1 MELLNFKLGSRIL
14 LLLPRVALYFLLAS
28 ALSVIVGLS
37 PCSAKESG
45 WRLAYNFHDW
55 GDLDALVFKDC
66 ARIDDKLRS
75 WVMVLNKTGWQM
87 TCYSPQRKTIVTMPL
102 SAFKRAL
109 GERLGI
115 MTASDV
121 VPAHWKKV
129 GPATVNG
136 ISATRYDQIIDTSDT
151 KRAPTSQYYV
161 AGDFSV
167 APEVA
172 RFICRVYDLPDLKAV
187 PLRMTKRK
195 VEKLKLDTRSIK
207 PAVFRADD
215 FKIPRGYK
223 TKTLEEVMF
232 ANTSFY

>member
-1 MELLNFKLGSRIL
+1 MHSIL
-14 LLLPRVALYFLLAS
+14 IVFLITFFLAAAPAIS
-28 ALSVIVGLS
+28 
-37 PCSAKESG
+37 KDSG

-75 WVMVLNKTGWQM
+75 WVMVLDKPGWQI

-102 SAFKRAL
+102 SSFKRAL

-121 VPAHWKKV
+121 IPAHWKKI
-129 GPATVNG
+129 GPATING
-136 ISATRYDQIIDTSDT
+136 ISAIRYDQIIDTSDT
-151 KRAPTSQYYV
+151 RRTPTSQYYV
-161 AGDFSV
+161 ASNIPV
-167 APEVA
+167 APEVV
-172 RFICRVYDLPDLKAV
+172 RFLCKVYDQPDFQAV
-187 PLRMTKRK
+187 PIRMTKRR

-207 PAVFRADD
+207 PAVFKPDD
-215 FKIPRGYK
+215 FKIPRGFK

>member
-1 MELLNFKLGSRIL
+1 MRAISLVLLINFFLA
-14 LLLPRVALYFLLAS
+14 VAPA
-28 ALSVIVGLS
+28 IG
-37 PCSAKESG
+37 KESG

-75 WVMVLNKTGWQM
+75 WVMVLNKSGWQM

-136 ISATRYDQIIDTSDT
+136 ISAIRYDQSIDTSDP

-161 AGDFSV
+161 AKDISV

-172 RFICRVYDLPDLKAV
+172 RFICRVYDQPDLKAV

-207 PAVFRADD
+207 PAVFKADD
-215 FKIPRGYK
+215 FKIPKGYK

>member
-1 MELLNFKLGSRIL
+1 MRTILIVLLVNTFLA
-14 LLLPRVALYFLLAS
+14 VAPAIS
-28 ALSVIVGLS
+28 
-37 PCSAKESG
+37 KESG
-45 WRLAYNFHDW
+45 WRLDNNFHDW
-55 GDLDALVFKDC
+55 GDLDVLVFHDC
-66 ARIDDKLRS
+66 ARMEDKLRS
-75 WVMVLNKTGWQM
+75 WVMVLNKPGWLI
-87 TCYSPQRKTIVTMPL
+87 TCYSPQRKTIITMPL

-129 GPATVNG
+129 GPAMVNG
-136 ISATRYDQIIDTSDT
+136 ISAIRYDQVIDTSIPN
-151 KRAPTSQYYV
+151 RVPTSQYYV
-161 AGDFSV
+161 ASNMPV

-172 RFICRVYDLPDLKAV
+172 RFICKVYDQPDFHVL

-195 VEKLKLDTRSIK
+195 VEKLKLETRSVK
-207 PAVFRADD
+207 PAVFKADD
-215 FKIPRGYK
+215 FKIPKGFK